1 VYTEILCRGSVY
13 ASWFSAAELIDQLRV
28 ELRQTANTA
37 LDHLIRLGL
46 LVYAGLPD
54 RYVLP
59 SAVRLVARYVQY

>member
-1 VYTEILCRGSVY
+1 MYTEILCRGSVY